1 MSKKSFQID
10 AQQMRDLG
18 DYLAKKYP
26 GLGFALI
33 TFDFGDIETP
43 ANYISNAQ
51 REDMIK
57 ALEEV
62 LDRWKKGMTFPT
74 PTNN

>member
-1 MSKKSFQID
+1 MGKQID
-10 AQQMRDLG
+10 GVRMRQ
-18 DYLAKKYP
+18 LAEMIKKEIP

-33 TFDFGDIETP
+33 TFEFIETTAP

-57 ALEEV
+57 AIEEI
-62 LDRWKKGMTFPT
+62 LDRWKKGKTFPT
-74 PTNN
+74 PEAN